1 MPEAVPYAID
11 IAVLG
16 FRDAM
21 TQATLEEFA
30 YEESLDIGDVS
41 IDDLYPEEIEV
52 IEQATQE
59 YYLEVVEMVKNIDVA
74 PRNVDNAETLKFM
87 SIPPVGKKAIM
98 EMFKEARANGNLRFI
113 SSNNI
118 QRSGRSFN
126 KASPTNR
133 LTQAFDE
140 MPDLFG
146 E

>member
-41 IDDLYPEEIEV
+41 IDDLYPEEVDV

-74 PRNVDNAETLKFM
+74 PRNVDNAETLKFVK
-87 SIPPVGKKAIM
+87 IPSAIV
-98 EMFKEARANGNLRFI
+98 EMLKEDRPSGNLHFI
-113 SSNNI
+113 SSNDI